1 MSQQLQE
8 QFFRVSVVM
17 ISSPPKDNIKDNEI
31 FTFIFKKNFE
41 YTFFFRIEVALLTS
55 TLNKNT

>member
-41 YTFFFRIEVALLTS
+41 KKTFFFRIEVALLTS
-55 TLNKNT
+55 TL